1 MEETKEERTQELKHK
16 IRQTEDEREK
26 LSHHAKQ
33 IMQEEEEED
42 VELGYSRNVLSGI
55 ARDFSSANKK
65 ILSLLDEKEYVM
77 QTFRRK
83 KTEFDG
89 QFHEEVR
96 KKKQRLEDDREELQQ
111 KMTHLKYNEKEER

>member
-1 MEETKEERTQELKHK
+1 MEETKEERTRELKHK

-65 ILSLLDEKEYVM
+65 ILCLLDEKEYVM

-83 KTEFDG
+83 KMEFDG

-96 KKKQRLEDDREELQQ
+96 KKKQRLEDDREQLQQ
-111 KMTHLKYNEKEER
+111 EITHLKYSEKEER